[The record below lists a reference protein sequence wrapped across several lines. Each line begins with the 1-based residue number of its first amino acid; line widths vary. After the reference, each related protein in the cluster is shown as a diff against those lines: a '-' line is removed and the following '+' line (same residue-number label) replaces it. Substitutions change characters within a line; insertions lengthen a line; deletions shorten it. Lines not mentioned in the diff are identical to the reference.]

1 MHQDETYELFQR
13 GRAHLQRGDNAQAT
27 VSLEKAK
34 RREPDKASIRE
45 ALGLA
50 YLRLHRYREA
60 AAEFEYILDTA
71 PANDYAHYCMG
82 RCLSRM
88 GEEGLAAGH
97 YKMALWLRPEV
108 DYYREA
114 VDKLTRLVAEPDRDR
129 AVVHERDPHVRAEPP
144 GLHLQPGQPQLVG
157 HRVHQHAPLVGR
169 RGAR

>member
-1 MHQDETYELFQR
+1 MDQSSVYDLYQK
-13 GRAHLQRGDNAQAT
+13 GRAHLQNGDNAQAT

-45 ALGLA
+45 ALGVA
-50 YLRLHRYREA
+50 YLRLRRYSEA
-60 AAEFEYILDTA
+60 AAEFEHILDSA

-88 GEEGLAAGH
+88 GEDGLAAGH

-114 VDKLTRLVAEPDRDR
+114 VDKLSA
-129 AVVHERDPHVRAEPP
+129 
-144 GLHLQPGQPQLVG
+144 
-157 HRVHQHAPLVGR
+157 
-169 RGAR
+169 